1 MFGTQDLVQR
11 ARKVDHEP
19 MISPRTLSNR
29 RAVDLYGL
37 VEARGRV
44 ERGAQPD
51 LWVRCVVIAWVA
63 ASKEFGWFKN
73 NSIQSSVE

>member
-11 ARKVDHEP
+11 AREVDHEP
-19 MISPRTLSNR
+19 MISRRTLSNR

-51 LWVRCVVIAWVA
+51 LGVWCVVIACFV
-63 ASKEFGWFKN
+63 
-73 NSIQSSVE
+73 